1 MELLGFER
9 GATTI
14 EKTIMSGNIRF
25 ESVGIILVLVF
36 KARQG

>member
-9 GATTI
+9 GETTI
-14 EKTIMSGNIRF
+14 EKTMSGNIRF